1 MRILHILRQIHEEGV
16 LAVAER
22 QRASGH
28 QVTLILLQDA
38 VLSRP
43 RFEGEIYACAEDVK
57 ARTGQVLYPTLDYD
71 GIVRMIFEHER
82 VISW

>member
-1 MRILHILRQIHEEGV
+1 MRILHILRQIHEDRA

-28 QVTLILLQDA
+28 QVTLLLLQDA

-43 RFEGEIYACAEDVK
+43 RFGDEIYACAEDVK
-57 ARTGQVLYPTLDYD
+57 ARTGQAPYPTLDYD
-71 GIVRMIFEHER
+71 GIARMIFEYER
-82 VISW
+82 VVSW